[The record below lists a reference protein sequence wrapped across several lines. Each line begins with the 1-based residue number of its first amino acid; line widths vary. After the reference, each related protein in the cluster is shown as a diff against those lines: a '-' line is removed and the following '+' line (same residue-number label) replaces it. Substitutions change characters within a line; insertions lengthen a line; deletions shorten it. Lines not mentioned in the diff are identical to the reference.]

1 MIDAIRNLM
10 YNVSESQRGDDTEN
24 MDPYRMDTYNPY
36 LNTRATSEQRRERAL
51 RLIHASRKR
60 EEDR

>member
-1 MIDAIRNLM
+1 MNDAIRNLL
-10 YNVSESQRGDDTEN
+10 YNASEVQRGDDTES

-36 LNTRATSEQRRERAL
+36 LNTRATSEQRRDRAL

-60 EEDR
+60 EEER